1 MSLNNHI
8 YNLFKLYMMSS
19 EIYHPDKIQAEKI
32 FLFIFVQTVS
42 GIVVICSFHSINF
55 IPQCTAAPIL
65 LCSTGDF

>member
-1 MSLNNHI
+1 
-8 YNLFKLYMMSS
+8 MSS